1 MTEEVE
7 VKVGKIRAVVV
18 GTAVVGGLL
27 LTAGPVPAGSV
38 RVKATDSDSFS
49 PATKKVARGT
59 KVVWKNPSGSEHN
72 VTAYSSNWS
81 KSSTIDEG
89 QRTKQVF
96 RKRGT
101 YKYRCTLH
109 SDMDGRKCD
118 GMCGKIVVK

>member
-1 MTEEVE
+1 M
-7 VKVGKIRAVVV
+7 KVGKIRTVAV
-18 GTAVVGGLL
+18 GTVAAGALL

-38 RVKATDSDSFS
+38 RVKATNSDSFS
-49 PATKKVARGT
+49 PATKRVARGT
-59 KVVWKNPSGSEHN
+59 KVVWKNPSDSRHN

-81 KSSTIDEG
+81 KSSTIEEG

-109 SDMDGRKCD
+109 SSMDGRKCD